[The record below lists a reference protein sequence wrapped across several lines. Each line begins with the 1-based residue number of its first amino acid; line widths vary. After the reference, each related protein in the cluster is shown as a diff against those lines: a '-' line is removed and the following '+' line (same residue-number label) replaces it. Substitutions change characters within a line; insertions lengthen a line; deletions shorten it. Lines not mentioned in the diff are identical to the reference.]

1 MYPQYWSHPV
11 LGVFSRPPLKVHLP
25 ALETDLLL
33 PILPTSQAGQ
43 WNSGIAAEGLSPHA
57 QLLPV
62 LPDPLGLSIEKEL
75 VVLIQKV
82 GNRNPIELGQVQNQ
96 APRQASCDACLN
108 IDIHAAADTGD
119 LGCFPL
125 HQSLAVSEPAEPVR
139 DAGDLF
145 IGMVS
150 LIHHGGF
157 QNLVRGAQFK
167 TMDI

>member
-1 MYPQYWSHPV
+1 MRH
-11 LGVFSRPPLKVHLP
+11 LLILCPPLKVHLP
-25 ALETDLLL
+25 ALETDLFL
-33 PILPTSQAGQ
+33 PILPAAQTGQ
-43 WNSGIAAEGLSPHA
+43 WNAGIAAEGLSSHP

-62 LPDPLGLSIEKEL
+62 RPDSLGLSIEKEL

-82 GNRNPIELGQVQNQ
+82 GSRNPVELGQVENQ
-96 APRQASCDACLN
+96 TPRQASCDAALD

-139 DAGDLF
+139 DTGDFF
-145 IGMVS
+145 IGTVS

-157 QNLVRGAQFK
+157 QNLMRGAQPE

>member
-1 MYPQYWSHPV
+1 MRHLLILCP
-11 LGVFSRPPLKVHLP
+11 FLKIHLP

-62 LPDPLGLSIEKEL
+62 LPDPLGLSVEKEA
-75 VVLIQKV
+75 VVLVQKV
-82 GNRNPIELGQVQNQ
+82 GNRDPIELGQVQNQ
-96 APRQASCDACLN
+96 APRQASRDASLN

-119 LGCFPL
+119 LGGFPL
-125 HQSLAVSEPAEPVR
+125 RQPLTVPEPAEPVR
-139 DAGDLF
+139 DGGDFL
-145 IGMVS
+145 IRTVG

-157 QNLVRGAQFK
+157 QNLMRGAQPE

>member
-1 MYPQYWSHPV
+1 MRH
-11 LGVFSRPPLKVHLP
+11 LLILCLPLKVHLP
-25 ALETDLLL
+25 ALETDLFL
-33 PILPTSQAGQ
+33 PILPAAQTGQRNAGM
-43 WNSGIAAEGLSPHA
+43 AAKGFSSHA
-57 QLLPV
+57 QLLTV
-62 LPDPLGLSIEKEL
+62 SPDSLGLSIEKEL
-75 VVLIQKV
+75 AVFIQEV
-82 GNRNPIELGQVQNQ
+82 GNWNPVELGQLQNQ
-96 APRQASCDACLN
+96 APRQASRDASLN